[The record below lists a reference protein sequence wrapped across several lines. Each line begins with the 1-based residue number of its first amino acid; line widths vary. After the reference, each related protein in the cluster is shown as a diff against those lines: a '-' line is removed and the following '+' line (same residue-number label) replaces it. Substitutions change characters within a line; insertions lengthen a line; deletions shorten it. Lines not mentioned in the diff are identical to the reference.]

1 ATFTPNGE
9 FLPSPASG
17 EFRWETSCDHIR
29 DQPYEVIIKATDSPP
44 VPAPPLIDLQTWR
57 IRVVAPAPEGL
68 SAAVMPGRNI
78 QLNWQNY
85 EDLCTGA
92 EKIQVWRRVGSYE
105 FEPENC
111 ETGIPQGIGYEL
123 VGETAPDETG
133 FFDDNNGLGLPAGAD
148 YCYRLVAIFPQ
159 PNGGESYVS
168 TEVCAQM
175 AIDIPLITN
184 VDIETTDIAQG
195 EIFVRWTSPLEIDPL
210 LFPPPYSYKL
220 IRAEG
225 FSGNNNMVEVPLTSP
240 FDTTAVD
247 VGLNTLNNTYNYRV
261 VLYSGGTSV
270 DDVVDTS
277 ATASS
282 VRLVPTPLVGAI
294 ELHWEANVPWSIQAK
309 DYPTHDIYRTHT
321 DPNDPEAFSLIASV
335 NVNNLGL
342 FYRDEGLSDKLEYC
356 YFVTTRGSYGHPLL
370 ADVDPLI
377 NRSQRLC
384 AQPNDTIP
392 PCSPIIA
399 LETVDCETYLENKPC
414 SFNTFSNSLTW
425 ARNEDDACDDDIK
438 AYEIYF
444 S

>member
-1 ATFTPNGE
+1 AGEYNFAFIIEEWRTINGRPFRLGYVTRDMQVIIEETDNQPPKLTIPKDTFVVAGTTLTAFITATDPDGDDVKIEAYGGVFTGLVGQSATFTPNGE

-17 EFRWETSCDHIR
+17 EFRWETSCDHVR
-29 DQPYEVIIKATDSPP
+29 DQPYEVIFKATDSPP

-210 LFPPPYSYKL
+210 LFPPPYSYK
-220 IRAEG
+220 
-225 FSGNNNMVEVPLTSP
+225 
-240 FDTTAVD
+240 
-247 VGLNTLNNTYNYRV
+247 
-261 VLYSGGTSV
+261 
-270 DDVVDTS
+270 
-277 ATASS
+277 
-282 VRLVPTPLVGAI
+282 
-294 ELHWEANVPWSIQAK
+294 
-309 DYPTHDIYRTHT
+309 
-321 DPNDPEAFSLIASV
+321 
-335 NVNNLGL
+335 
-342 FYRDEGLSDKLEYC
+342 
-356 YFVTTRGSYGHPLL
+356 
-370 ADVDPLI
+370 
-377 NRSQRLC
+377 
-384 AQPNDTIP
+384 
-392 PCSPIIA
+392 
-399 LETVDCETYLENKPC
+399 
-414 SFNTFSNSLTW
+414 
-425 ARNEDDACDDDIK
+425 
-438 AYEIYF
+438 
-444 S
+444 